1 VREGKNFRGWILGFV
16 LKTIGKA
23 VLTKAL
29 ENSVKAI
36 ESRYGGVERRD
47 RIAA

>member
-1 VREGKNFRGWILGFV
+1 V

-23 VLTKAL
+23 VLTKAF

-36 ESRYGGVERRD
+36 ESRYAAVERRD